1 MYRSGT
7 TKQSAGNAHCT
18 ECGSKTI
25 LYQRGSLLCRDC
37 GHTIYKAT
45 RRNKYNASKTIAKD
59 GIRRDS
65 KFEASV
71 ADELYILQ
79 AAGEILA
86 YDSQY
91 RVEMNIYNKDGKIVD
106 VVKHKVDFRLHLPD
120 GSYKLLEAKGI
131 ETDDYKWR
139 RRLLLNVWLPE
150 HPDHVYEVRKQR

>member
-1 MYRSGT
+1 MYRSGAQKHST
-7 TKQSAGNAHCT
+7 DNVQCPKCQ
-18 ECGSKTI
+18 SKTI
-25 LYQRGSLLCRDC
+25 LYQRGSLLCRNC
-37 GHTIYKAT
+37 GHEIYKPT
-45 RRNKYNASKTIAKD
+45 RRNKYNASKTVAKD
-59 GIRRDS
+59 GQRRDS

-71 ADELYILQ
+71 ADELYMLK
-79 AAGEILA
+79 AAGEILD

-91 RVEMNIYNKDGKIVD
+91 KVEMNIYNRSGKVVD
-106 VVKHKVDFRLHLPD
+106 VVKHKVDFRLHMPD